1 MIEETNKII
10 DSLGGTT
17 ALAKLLNVNLSAVSN
32 YRKKGFPDRLHYKIA
47 TLCNERGIKID
58 GKIFGELS
66 KNLPAVD
73 TRPLEILSD
82 ISIKVIENLTE
93 DDFELIDPPVL
104 VSADK
109 VLDRLGENI
118 ADKLYIFSDP
128 AGSRLCLRPDLTIP
142 TCIHYLNNGFDGI
155 KKNYAYHGKVFQ
167 FQNPSSN
174 EPNEFSQAGLEI
186 IGGESCIENEIEVF
200 YRTYKSIKQS
210 GIKNLNIIFGDVSLF
225 SILIDVLDI
234 PAIWKDQLKI
244 KFWNDKNFKIL
255 LEELTIKKRI
265 NNQLFQKIS
274 SLDDD
279 TAEIF
284 VRDTIGLLENQ
295 SPVGRSIKEITQR
308 LIKKSQEVKTEPL
321 PKSTANLIKE
331 FLSISDKPLQAIKKL
346 KAVSKNIDSRLSSQI
361 DSMSARIEMMIDLKV
376 DLENSIL
383 SLEKGRMVEYYT
395 GFLFDFNSSN
405 LKNNQNIAGGGRYDD
420 LINSVSDKNDIP
432 AVGAAINLDRL
443 EKIIS
448 LEKLI

>member
-17 ALAKLLNVNLSAVSN
+17 GLAKLLNVNLSAVSN

-73 TRPLEILSD
+73 TRPLESLSE

-128 AGSRLCLRPDLTIP
+128 SGSRLCLRPDLTIP

-225 SILIDVLDI
+225 SIHVDTFLVL
-234 PAIWKDQLKI
+234 
-244 KFWNDKNFKIL
+244 N
-255 LEELTIKKRI
+255 
-265 NNQLFQKIS
+265 
-274 SLDDD
+274 
-279 TAEIF
+279 
-284 VRDTIGLLENQ
+284 
-295 SPVGRSIKEITQR
+295 
-308 LIKKSQEVKTEPL
+308 
-321 PKSTANLIKE
+321 
-331 FLSISDKPLQAIKKL
+331 
-346 KAVSKNIDSRLSSQI
+346 
-361 DSMSARIEMMIDLKV
+361 
-376 DLENSIL
+376 
-383 SLEKGRMVEYYT
+383 
-395 GFLFDFNSSN
+395 
-405 LKNNQNIAGGGRYDD
+405 
-420 LINSVSDKNDIP
+420 
-432 AVGAAINLDRL
+432 
-443 EKIIS
+443 
-448 LEKLI
+448 

>member
-1 MIEETNKII
+1 MIKETNKVI
-10 DSLGGTT
+10 DLLGGTG
-17 ALAKLLNVNLSAVSN
+17 ALAKLLDVNLSAVSN

-47 TLCNERGIKID
+47 TLCNERGIAID
-58 GKIFGELS
+58 SKIFGEFS
-66 KNLPAVD
+66 NTLPAID
-73 TRPLEILSD
+73 TRPLETLSEV
-82 ISIKVIENLTE
+82 SIKVIESLTG

-118 ADKLYIFSDP
+118 GDKLYIFSDP
-128 AGSRLCLRPDLTIP
+128 AGSRLCLRPDLTVP
-142 TCIHYLNNGFDGI
+142 TCIHYLNNGFNGI

-174 EPNEFSQAGLEI
+174 EPNEFTQAGLEI
-186 IGGESCIENEIEVF
+186 IGGNSCIENEIEVF
-200 YRTYKSIKQS
+200 FRTYKSIEQS
-210 GIKNLNIIFGDVSLF
+210 GIRNLNIILGDVSLF

-234 PAIWKDQLKI
+234 PVIWKDQLKA

-255 LEELTIKKRI
+255 LDELTTKKKV
-265 NNQLFQKIS
+265 NNKLFQKIS
-274 SLDDD
+274 NLDND

-295 SPVGRSIKEITQR
+295 SPVGRSLKEITQR
-308 LIKKSQEVKTEPL
+308 LIKKSQEIKTDPLSKPTVK
-321 PKSTANLIKE
+321 LIKE
-331 FLSISDKPLQAIKKL
+331 FLSISDKPLQALKKL
-346 KAVSKNIDSRLSSQI
+346 RSISKNIDSRLNSQI
-361 DSMSARIEMMIDLKV
+361 DSMSERVEMMLELEVDLK
-376 DLENSIL
+376 NSIL

-395 GFLFDFNSSN
+395 GFLFDFNSNDLRNN
-405 LKNNQNIAGGGRYDD
+405 LNIAGGGRYDD
-420 LINSVSDKNDIP
+420 LINSVSDENNIP

-448 LEKLI
+448 LEKFK

>member
-1 MIEETNKII
+1 MVKI
-10 DSLGGTT
+10 
-17 ALAKLLNVNLSAVSN
+17 
-32 YRKKGFPDRLHYKIA
+32 
-47 TLCNERGIKID
+47 
-58 GKIFGELS
+58 
-66 KNLPAVD
+66 
-73 TRPLEILSD
+73 
-82 ISIKVIENLTE
+82 
-93 DDFELIDPPVL
+93 
-104 VSADK
+104 
-109 VLDRLGENI
+109 
-118 ADKLYIFSDP
+118 
-128 AGSRLCLRPDLTIP
+128 
-142 TCIHYLNNGFDGI
+142 
-155 KKNYAYHGKVFQ
+155 
-167 FQNPSSN
+167 
-174 EPNEFSQAGLEI
+174 
-186 IGGESCIENEIEVF
+186 
-200 YRTYKSIKQS
+200 
-210 GIKNLNIIFGDVSLF
+210 VSLF

-234 PAIWKDQLKI
+234 PAIWKDQLKT

-255 LEELTIKKRI
+255 LEELTIKKRV

-448 LEKLI
+448 LEKLT

>member
-73 TRPLEILSD
+73 TRPLEILSE

-142 TCIHYLNNGFDGI
+142 TCI
-155 KKNYAYHGKVFQ
+155 
-167 FQNPSSN
+167 P
-174 EPNEFSQAGLEI
+174 
-186 IGGESCIENEIEVF
+186 
-200 YRTYKSIKQS
+200 
-210 GIKNLNIIFGDVSLF
+210 VSYTH
-225 SILIDVLDI
+225 
-234 PAIWKDQLKI
+234 
-244 KFWNDKNFKIL
+244 
-255 LEELTIKKRI
+255 LTLPTKRI
-265 NNQLFQKIS
+265 
-274 SLDDD
+274 
-279 TAEIF
+279 
-284 VRDTIGLLENQ
+284 V
-295 SPVGRSIKEITQR
+295 
-308 LIKKSQEVKTEPL
+308 
-321 PKSTANLIKE
+321 
-331 FLSISDKPLQAIKKL
+331 
-346 KAVSKNIDSRLSSQI
+346 
-361 DSMSARIEMMIDLKV
+361 
-376 DLENSIL
+376 
-383 SLEKGRMVEYYT
+383 
-395 GFLFDFNSSN
+395 
-405 LKNNQNIAGGGRYDD
+405 
-420 LINSVSDKNDIP
+420 
-432 AVGAAINLDRL
+432 
-443 EKIIS
+443 
-448 LEKLI
+448 